1 MEVESRSEEMLSR
14 ETQAWR
20 RAWLQAWP
28 RAKRVAMEVEVML
41 GRSQQP
47 WGEAWTKAWAA
58 AKAEMGEGV
67 GEWAQECAQR
77 EWVLAGALAQE
88 LVRAKAKAKAQAQA
102 TTQAKELVQTLTEAS
117 TEALGTWSSS
127 LDGAY
132 AKLAEARARAKI
144 ADAEA
149 TKAEARVEEAEVR
162 ANEAEARAQA
172 AEAAAKAE
180 AEALAVAGSWV
191 WARTRTRTR
200 ARGQTRE
207 SGEKMPAAVADS
219 STIWHTLISLN
230 RSGIAR
236 DLWDR
241 SPETRDEYSS
251 ITHFIAPITRL
262 PFELFHQI
270 FLITIDQANGPPVV
284 LMLVCKHWYTIV
296 TSIWA
301 SLNLGTRTPLSA
313 VTNKLERSQWFLDI
327 VMDTDSDRGDFDIPS
342 HGAFE
347 AIFAAVEA
355 SSRWRS
361 LVLESF
367 PGQADLSEEVVNRGL
382 QRCPNA
388 TMSRF
393 TTFKVKSTC
402 KTSPFLN
409 GLLHILG
416 TTAGSE
422 LTTVEINSA
431 NVISFLAP
439 AYPSMF
445 YSVKI
450 LSLDALGINNPV
462 DLLPYLHQLESFTAS
477 HISFPIY
484 RNDVELPFIRTLRHL
499 RLKAVSIQWMS
510 SRTFHVL
517 EDCTIIFP
525 LHHNILHA
533 FSTALPNCKYLT
545 FQGYPLEILG
555 GVFAPGLTQLSV
567 ICSGSFNRR
576 GSRQLVR
583 FSCQALRDRR
593 LSPQILH
600 IGIGAMS
607 QAWICSL
614 TLMPYLEEL
623 VIESAEPSSLG
634 AKVFQSFVVRLHH
647 TRDIGA
653 TSTPGMSGTPLCPS
667 LKRFRLKYRRWLR
680 QSEHFSLISDFM
692 SIIMS
697 REGSIYALKSFSIW
711 MTNSQTVPVELIRN
725 SRLSYGGLER
735 LVNKNRFDRDMLSWI
750 FQSDWGRHERKQGGV
765 PGSGFGH

>member
-1 MEVESRSEEMLSR
+1 
-14 ETQAWR
+14 
-20 RAWLQAWP
+20 
-28 RAKRVAMEVEVML
+28 ML

-47 WGEAWTKAWAA
+47 WAEAWTRAWAA
-58 AKAEMGEGV
+58 AKAETGEG
-67 GEWAQECAQR
+67 GREWAQECAQR
-77 EWVLAGALAQE
+77 EWALAGVLAQE
-88 LVRAKAKAKAQAQA
+88 LVRTKAKARAQAQA
-102 TTQAKELVQTLTEAS
+102 TAQAKVLVQTLTEAS

-132 AKLAEARARAKI
+132 AKLAEARARAKM

-149 TKAEARVEEAEVR
+149 TRAEAQVEEAEVR
-162 ANEAEARAQA
+162 ANEAEARARA
-172 AEAAAKAE
+172 AEAEAKAE
-180 AEALAVAGSWV
+180 TEALAVAGSWL
-191 WARTRTRTR
+191 WARTQTRV
-200 ARGQTRE
+200 RGQTRE
-207 SGEKMPAAVADS
+207 RGERMLPAVTDPS
-219 STIWHTLISLN
+219 MIWHTLTSLN
-230 RSGIAR
+230 RSGVAR

-241 SPETRDEYSS
+241 SRETRDEYSS

-296 TSIWA
+296 TRIWA

-313 VTNKLERSQWFLDI
+313 VTKKLERGQWLLD
-327 VMDTDSDRGDFDIPS
+327 VVVDTDSDRGDFTPS
-342 HGAFE
+342 DGDFE
-347 AIFAAVEA
+347 AIFAAIEA

-361 LVLESF
+361 LVLKSF

-431 NVISFLAP
+431 NVISFLTP

-445 YSVKI
+445 HSI
-450 LSLDALGINNPV
+450 TDLSLDSPRIPHPV

-477 HISFPIY
+477 HISFPIHHT
-484 RNDVELPFIRTLRHL
+484 DVNIPFVHTLRHL

-510 SRTFHVL
+510 GRTFHVL

-525 LHHNILHA
+525 LHRSILHT
-533 FSTALPNCKYLT
+533 FSTTLPNCRNLT

-555 GVFAPGLTQLSV
+555 GVLAHGLTQLSV

-576 GSRQLVR
+576 GSRQLVLLSR
-583 FSCQALRDRR
+583 RALRDRR

-600 IGIGAMS
+600 IGIGATS
-607 QAWICSL
+607 QAWIFAL
-614 TLMPYLEEL
+614 TFMPYLEEL

-634 AKVFQSFVVRLHH
+634 AKLFQSFIVRLHH
-647 TRDIGA
+647 ARDMGA
-653 TSTPGMSGTPLCPS
+653 TSTPGMRATPLCPS
-667 LKRFRLKYRRWLR
+667 LKRFGLKYRRWLR

-697 REGSIYALKSFSIW
+697 REGSIYALQSFTIW
-711 MTNSQTVPVELIRN
+711 MTNSQTVPVELIKNLRM
-725 SRLSYGGLER
+725 RYEGLER

-750 FQSDWGRHERKQGGV
+750 FQSDWGRQEREQGGMPV
-765 PGSGFGH
+765 LGFGR